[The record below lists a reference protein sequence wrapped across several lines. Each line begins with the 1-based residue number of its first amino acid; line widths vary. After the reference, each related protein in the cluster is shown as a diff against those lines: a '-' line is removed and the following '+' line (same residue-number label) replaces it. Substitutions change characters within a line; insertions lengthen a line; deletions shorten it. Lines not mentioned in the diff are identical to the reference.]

1 MTLIDGIKEKYRIVF
16 DPQDPKK
23 WCVEL
28 LQPCAP
34 FDGIILS
41 YGQFTIKKDG
51 DDDPNPK
58 FNFQTEIVYV
68 PEKLKDVNLPDDA
81 EDKMQTLLAQILIDI
96 IESNMS
102 KAKSEDGKL
111 YLELVNDDDKR

>member
-1 MTLIDGIKEKYRIVF
+1 MTLIDGIKDKYRIVF

-28 LQPCAP
+28 LESCDP
-34 FDGIILS
+34 FHGVILS
-41 YGQFTIKKDG
+41 YGEFTIKKDG

-68 PEKLKDVNLPDDA
+68 PERLRDVNLPDDA

-96 IESNMS
+96 IENNMS
-102 KAKSEDGKL
+102 QAKSENGKL
-111 YLELVNDDDKR
+111 YLELVKDDK